1 MDKITNGYQIVDT
14 LGEGGMACVYKA
26 FDPSTNRTIAL
37 KLLKNEYSSNTFYR
51 NRFLGEA
58 KAAGHL
64 SHPNI
69 VTIYSVSKDDNK
81 DLFIAMECLHGKTL
95 EGIMRCK
102 DRLPI
107 DEVIRIGIQLANAL
121 DYAHKNGVI
130 HRDIKPSNIMFS
142 DENNEHIKITDFGI
156 AHVDMMGQPGL
167 TQTGMIMG
175 TPEYMSPEQAQG
187 EKIGK
192 ESDLFSTGVILYQ
205 LLCKHQPFYGDTWGK
220 RYKQIVETAPKPV
233 QSYYPDIPTSM
244 WLIVKK
250 LLDKS
255 PGKRYQ
261 SGHDL
266 AEALQ
271 AAKQSIEAK
280 KQQNNQT
287 PWLEKAIIASQ
298 NIRDKIVSIEKKYNR
313 VRNNVKQFF
322 QKYWL
327 LCLYLVN
334 NLARRIRLI
343 PTPLYLSILCTS
355 MILLVLNGAF
365 YYIVYSQQQHSRV
378 TQKNSGSIITAVIAQ
393 SIVDDIA
400 GEDWI
405 SAETKLDIYQKNVPL
420 SSTFQTLSVTDANNQ
435 VRIPGHQPTDTA
447 STAEIITA
455 SSPIMFNKN
464 IQGYVKLQMLPE
476 APWTLKLLYLLAAL
490 NILAVGILFSLF
502 ASTGRY
508 LRNHLLEVSEKIEN
522 LVIGR
527 PINPI
532 HFDVGGSLGKLI
544 VSFNHLLQDAQL
556 MKHKPNVNH
565 SALSSSS
572 QAAPTLI
579 AKKTDSS
586 DKPHK
591 KTAS

>member
-1 MDKITNGYQIVDT
+1 MDKVTNGYQILDT

-37 KLLKNEYSSNTFYR
+37 KLLKNEYSSNAFYR

-69 VTIYSVSKDDNK
+69 VTIYSVSKDDDK

-142 DENNEHIKITDFGI
+142 DENNENIKITDFGI
-156 AHVDMMGQPGL
+156 AHVDIMGEPGL

-220 RYKQIVETAPKPV
+220 RYKQIVELAPKPV

-244 WLIVKK
+244 WIIVKK
-250 LLDKS
+250 LLNKS
-255 PGKRYQ
+255 PEKRYQ
-261 SGHDL
+261 SGHEL

-271 AAKQSIEAK
+271 AAKQSIDLQD
-280 KQQNNQT
+280 QQDNQT
-287 PWLEKAIIASQ
+287 LWLEKVITASQ
-298 NIRDKIVSIEKKYNR
+298 NLRDKIVSIEKKYNNA
-313 VRNNVKQFF
+313 RNHTKHFF

-327 LCLYLVN
+327 LCLYFMKN
-334 NLARRIRLI
+334 IARRIRLI
-343 PTPLYLSILCTS
+343 PMPFYLSILCTS

-365 YYIVYSQQQHSRV
+365 YYIVYSQQQHSRI
-378 TQKNSGSIITAVIAQ
+378 TQKNSGSVIAAVIAQ

-405 SAETKLDIYQKNVPL
+405 SAETKLDSYQQKIPS
-420 SSTFQTLSVTDANNQ
+420 SSTIQTLSVTDSKNQ
-435 VRIPGHQPTDTA
+435 IRIPKYQPSYMEPTTE
-447 STAEIITA
+447 TIIVSA
-455 SSPIMFNKN
+455 PIIFNKN
-464 IQGYVKLQMLPE
+464 IQGYVKLQILPE
-476 APWTLKLLYLLAAL
+476 APWTQELLYLLAAL
-490 NILAVGILFSLF
+490 NILAVGILLTLF

-508 LRNHLLEVSEKIEN
+508 FRNHLLEVSDKIEN

-532 HFDVGGSLGKLI
+532 HFDVSGSLGKLI
-544 VSFNHLLQDAQL
+544 VSFNHLLRDAQL
-556 MKHKPNVNH
+556 MENKPNAHH
-565 SALSSSS
+565 SALSSGS
-572 QAAPTLI
+572 QSAPTLI
-579 AKKTDSS
+579 AKKQSTNNNVALKK
-586 DKPHK
+586 DK
-591 KTAS
+591 

>member
-1 MDKITNGYQIVDT
+1 MDKITNGYQIKDT

-37 KLLKNEYSSNTFYR
+37 KLLRKEYSSNTFYR

-69 VTIYSVSKDDNK
+69 VTIYSVSKDDDK

-95 EGIMRCK
+95 EGLMRCK

-107 DEVIRIGIQLANAL
+107 DEVIRIGLQLASAL

-130 HRDIKPSNIMFS
+130 HRDIKPSNIIFS
-142 DENNEHIKITDFGI
+142 DENNQHIKITDFGI

-187 EKIGK
+187 EKVGK

-233 QSYYPDIPTSM
+233 QSYYPDIPTNL

-255 PGKRYQ
+255 PSKRYQ
-261 SGHDL
+261 SGHEL

-271 AAKQSIEAK
+271 AAKERIDAQET
-280 KQQNNQT
+280 QDNQT
-287 PWLEKAIIASQ
+287 PWLEKIVNASQ
-298 NIRDKIVSIEKKYNR
+298 TVRDKIVAIGKKYNN
-313 VRNNVKQFF
+313 VRRHIKHTC

-327 LCLYLVN
+327 LILYFVSN
-334 NLARRIRLI
+334 VVRRVRLI
-343 PTPLYLSILCTS
+343 PMPLYLSILCTA

-365 YYIVYSQQQHSRV
+365 YYIVYNQQQHARI
-378 TQKNSGSIITAVIAQ
+378 TQKNAGSVITAVIAH

-405 SAETKLDIYQKNVPL
+405 SAETKLDIYQQKVPP
-420 SSTFQTLSVTDANNQ
+420 SSRIQTLSVVDADSQ
-435 VRIPGHQPTDTA
+435 LRIPGRQTSGMAHTTE
-447 STAEIITA
+447 TITV

-464 IQGYVKLQMLPE
+464 IQGYVKLQMMPE
-476 APWTLKLLYLLAAL
+476 ALWPKELLYLLAIL
-490 NILAVGILFSLF
+490 NILALGILLSLF

-532 HFDVGGSLGKLI
+532 HFDVGGSLGRLI

-556 MKHKPNVNH
+556 MKNKSNVHH
-565 SALSSSS
+565 SAGSISS
-572 QAAPTLI
+572 QSAPTLVV
-579 AKKTDSS
+579 KKADSS
-586 DKPHK
+586 DEPHK
-591 KTAS
+591 KNAS